1 MNSFGKLRFSEILKL
16 IEYIPITGSLPNNG
30 KFAENTM
37 IDSEFYF
44 ESIQRN
50 GSFRDI
56 VRCINKELATEEEEE
71 EQYWKMKN
79 NILLLEA
86 AEQRYTQLREIGCS
100 YPIEYIL
107 FDFCLAVLDGDY
119 LDAGLYLAH
128 SFHILGLSKSFNLL
142 LSVIVNEQLAYCK
155 DVRELIILLA
165 RSIEP
170 RNAEIYIDTFGSGF
184 RKRYKMYKEEEQ
196 ELRTKIK

>member
-1 MNSFGKLRFSEILKL
+1 MNSFGKLRLSEILKL

-30 KFAENTM
+30 KFAENTT

-56 VRCINKELATEEEEE
+56 VRFINKELAKEEE

-142 LSVIVNEQLAYCK
+142 LSVIVNEQLAFCK
-155 DVRELIILLA
+155 DVRELVILLA

-170 RNAEIYIDTFGSGF
+170 RNAEKYIDIFGSGF

-196 ELRTKIK
+196 ELRKKIK

>member
-1 MNSFGKLRFSEILKL
+1 VNSFGKLRLSEILKL

-30 KFAENTM
+30 KFAENTT

-56 VRCINKELATEEEEE
+56 VRFINKELAKEE

-128 SFHILGLSKSFNLL
+128 SFHILGFSKSFNLL
-142 LSVIVNEQLAYCK
+142 LSVIVNEQLAFCK

-170 RNAEIYIDTFGSGF
+170 RNAEKYIDTFGSGF
-184 RKRYKMYKEEEQ
+184 KKRYKMYKEEEQ
-196 ELRTKIK
+196 EIRKKIK

>member
-30 KFAENTM
+30 KFAENTT
-37 IDSEFYF
+37 INSEFYF

-56 VRCINKELATEEEEE
+56 VRFINKKLAKEE

-107 FDFCLAVLDGDY
+107 FDFCLAVLDRDY

-142 LSVIVNEQLAYCK
+142 LSVIVNEQLAFCK

-170 RNAEIYIDTFGSGF
+170 RNAETYIDTFGSGF

-196 ELRTKIK
+196 ELRRKIK

>member
-1 MNSFGKLRFSEILKL
+1 MNSFGKLRLSEILKL

-30 KFAENTM
+30 KFAENTT

-56 VRCINKELATEEEEE
+56 VRFINKELAKEE

-142 LSVIVNEQLAYCK
+142 LSVIVNEQLAFCK

-170 RNAEIYIDTFGSGF
+170 RNAEKYIDIFGSGF

-196 ELRTKIK
+196 ELRKKIK